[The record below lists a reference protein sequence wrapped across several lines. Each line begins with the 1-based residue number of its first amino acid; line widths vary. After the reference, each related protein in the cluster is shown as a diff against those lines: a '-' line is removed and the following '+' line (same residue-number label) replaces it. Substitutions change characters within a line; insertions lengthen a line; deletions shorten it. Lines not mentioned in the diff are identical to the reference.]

1 MRLSLI
7 LAFALFFVPSLPSIA
22 AAQGG
27 PATRYVRQQNERV
40 NHILERHV
48 TTDAE
53 RTARDAE
60 ITTILVDILDFD
72 ELCHRALDTHWD
84 TLTPAQRTEFST
96 LLRQLVERNYR
107 TNLERI
113 RDYQIDYT
121 REETTSSGVIVHM
134 EAHSRASRREPPVEM
149 AYSMHLL
156 GTDWRVFDVTT
167 DGVSLVHNYQQQF
180 HRIITRDGFDALLT
194 RMRDRLAHETGSATA
209 TSTATPP
216 TTGTH

>member
-7 LAFALFFVPSLPSIA
+7 VVYAFLLLAPSAA

-27 PATRYVRQQNERV
+27 PATRYLRTQHEHVD
-40 NHILERHV
+40 HIMARAA
-48 TTDAE
+48 TTDAA

-60 ITTILVDILDFD
+60 VTAILVDLLDFD
-72 ELCHRALDTHWD
+72 ELSRRALDTHWAA
-84 TLTPAQRTEFST
+84 LTPAQQTEFSS

-113 RDYQIDYT
+113 RDYAVSYT
-121 REETTSSGVIVHM
+121 REESTSNGVVVHT
-134 EAHSRASRREPPVEM
+134 AAQSQTSRREPPVEI
-149 AYSMHLL
+149 AYAMHVA
-156 GTDWRVFDVTT
+156 GTEWRVFDVNT

-194 RMRDRLAHETGSATA
+194 RMRDRLARESGATTA
-209 TSTATPP
+209 ATP
-216 TTGTH
+216 TH